1 MRLSE
6 FILLGEEEKKG
17 TVLHEGI
24 LLAKRETEDYKVFLF
39 GLDAYYLEM
48 YCNRKS
54 KNVDEYRVFDNT
66 RLLSPYLHS
75 IPLDDLLR

>member
-39 GLDAYYLEM
+39 GACAFLKLP
-48 YCNRKS
+48 
-54 KNVDEYRVFDNT
+54 FNT
-66 RLLSPYLHS
+66 CTG
-75 IPLDDLLR
+75 